1 MSSITIKMIEKLQHE
16 LRLAVLNCAR
26 FEHLQGIYLLN
37 KNDIC
42 SITYTHVGI
51 SPDFLLTLHLDPFHE
66 FDSEYVLRR
75 LILRTSPSIDRRHQT

>member
-26 FEHLQGIYLLN
+26 FYLLN